1 MGNSQ
6 GKEAQPAGRGHARRS
21 SLGIATSPTA
31 AGPAGPSHERTGS
44 GVYSSR
50 SGRGSRHDLSFLGI
64 RGAEVVERDPA
75 LEPRRETKAEREARK
90 LEKERVI
97 RAQEREKSLREEGVD
112 GGFLVT
118 LGVYT
123 GPEDFSKPTVRQLQ
137 IERRLAPFWKGLDDH
152 EDTWTEHQLVAVVKG
167 LPLPAADEIPPEE
180 PPRPTNHLS
189 PAWNPRSSEPNL
201 NSLTVPMGSRSM
213 SQNSDRSNLSPSN
226 PTFSLPSPTSPL
238 STNSNPGPTFRG
250 RAKTLASLAT
260 GSRNTSQT
268 DVGPQELKLPQDPYV
283 NGQRI
288 EAFLYKNASECPICF
303 MFYPPHLN
311 KTRCCDQAIC
321 SECFVQ
327 IKRPDP
333 HTPEHHGDAE
343 ATPAEPEEEVS
354 LVSEP
359 ATCPFCKMPEFGVT
373 YEAPPFRRGLVY
385 NLQGQPPL
393 SSATSAMSSTTSL
406 NSPNAA
412 PTGRR
417 RATSLAVNDKTV
429 VTTDMV
435 RPDWAKKL
443 ADARA
448 HALRRAAA
456 ATALHNAAYMMGSA
470 QQQENRFGLG
480 RRRRMFGTDSAGSS
494 GVGTPR
500 REGEASS
507 GRGAEGSS
515 DLLPT
520 RLSSRRG
527 NRIDDLE
534 ELMMMEA
541 IRLSLAAEEDR
552 KRRDEKEAAKEAKK
566 EGKKKA
572 KENKKVARAQR
583 HIGSGF
589 HPIEVDGL
597 NDAGAGSSS
606 AAGKG
611 KEIDRSGGSA
621 GFNPMTEPTSTINTS
636 QSVDEAQRHLE
647 DSRAQFQ
654 RGASSTAQSAP
665 FDPSNNDHPSHRS
678 ALRNLSEASSSA
690 SSFAESFQNSLQHD
704 SNHLAPGSSYGHSP
718 NASGVSLSQDETPP
732 NGTPGTEPMFNFK
745 SLAEAITP
753 EEKSRDAGPQYIEDV
768 ADAVPTQTNGKA
780 PELTLN
786 LDSEPLGESIMTI
799 KPDGVSDTTHDA
811 DEGDDGIRPAPPPPP
826 PPIQLVTEDEHH
838 AHGDQKYI
846 GEIGLA
852 GLSGQQA
859 TQ

>member
-6 GKEAQPAGRGHARRS
+6 GKEAQPAARGHARRS
-21 SLGIATSPTA
+21 SSGIAASPTA
-31 AGPAGPSHERTGS
+31 AGPAGSTTESSGS
-44 GVYSSR
+44 GIYSSR
-50 SGRGSRHDLSFLGI
+50 HGRGSRPDLSFLGI
-64 RGAEVVERDPA
+64 RGPEAVERDPA

-189 PAWNPRSSEPNL
+189 PAWNPRSSESNL
-201 NSLTVPMGSRSM
+201 NNVTIPMGSRSM

-226 PTFSLPSPTSPL
+226 PAFSLPSPTSPL
-238 STNSNPGPTFRG
+238 STNSHSAPTFRG

-260 GSRNTSQT
+260 GSRNISQT
-268 DVGPQELKLPQDPYV
+268 DMGPQELKLPEDPYV
-283 NGQRI
+283 NGQRV

-303 MFYPPHLN
+303 MFYPPYLN

-333 HTPEHHGDAE
+333 HVPEHHGDTEAE
-343 ATPAEPEEEVS
+343 ATPAGSEEEIN

-385 NLQGQPPL
+385 NLNGQPPI
-393 SSATSAMSSTTSL
+393 SSATSAMSSTSSL
-406 NSPNAA
+406 SSPNAA

-448 HALRRAAA
+448 HAMRRAAA
-456 ATALHNAAYMMGSA
+456 ATALHNAAYMMGSV
-470 QQQENRFGLG
+470 QQQESRFGLG

-500 REGEASS
+500 REAESSS
-507 GRGAEGSS
+507 GRGAESS
-515 DLLPT
+515 GDLFPT

-552 KRRDEKEAAKEAKK
+552 KRRDEKDAAKEAKK

-572 KENKKVARAQR
+572 KENKKVAKAQR

-589 HPIEVDGL
+589 HPIEIDGL
-597 NDAGAGSSS
+597 DEAGTGSSS
-606 AAGKG
+606 AAAKG
-611 KEIDRSGGSA
+611 KEVDRSGGSV
-621 GFNPMTEPTSTINTS
+621 GFNPLTEPTSTVNTS
-636 QSVDEAQRHLE
+636 QSVDDAQKHLE
-647 DSRAQFQ
+647 DSRVHFQ
-654 RGASSTAQSAP
+654 RESSSTGHLAP
-665 FDPSNNDHPSHRS
+665 LDSSNHELPSHRS

-704 SNHLAPGSSYGHSP
+704 NNHLAPGSSYGHSP
-718 NASGVSLSQDETPP
+718 NASGLSLSQGETPP

-745 SLAEAITP
+745 SLADAITP
-753 EEKSRDAGPQYIEDV
+753 EEKTKDGGPQYIEDV
-768 ADAVPTQTNGKA
+768 AETAPAHANGKA

-786 LDSEPLGESIMTI
+786 LDPSIREPLGESVMTL
-799 KPDGVSDTTHDA
+799 KPNETSQTLSQSHIN
-811 DEGDDGIRPAPPPPP
+811 DDDDDISPAPPV
-826 PPIQLVTEDEHH
+826 QLVTSDHSH
-838 AHGDQKYI
+838 SDQKHI
-846 GEIGLA
+846 GE
-852 GLSGQQA
+852 LSMQTFHQA